1 MKDSHFLILLSVA
14 AFVVAIQNEGNL
26 DITAACCIVGVFFMF
41 LGLEK
46 MK

>member
-14 AFVVAIQNEGNL
+14 AFVFGLQYEGNL
-26 DITAACCIVGVFFMF
+26 DITAACCIAGVFFMF